1 MELNTQPQRLQAL
14 LDGYTLTNDGGTKYK
29 IIDGEIC
36 YIEIGNS
43 KWRDTPNSFQTDI
56 YSLYIQPQWYETA
69 VSGKT
74 LIWARDSED
83 DEWSEAPYLF
93 NRYIKDLDCPFQT
106 KTDAWKYAKQLTK
119 AEVMEFLENAAEV
132 GE

>member
-14 LDGYTLTNDGGTKYK
+14 LDGHILTNGDGTKYK

-36 YIEIGNS
+36 YIELGNS

-56 YSLYIQPQWYETA
+56 YSLYIEPQWYETA

-74 LIWARDSED
+74 LIWVRDYKHNGWTVNIFSH
-83 DEWSEAPYLF
+83 
-93 NRYIKDLDCPFQT
+93 C
-106 KTDAWKYAKQLTK
+106 TDGNYKFRDTSGTGWKHAKPLTK
-119 AEVMEFLENAAEV
+119 EEVMELYENAAEV